1 LLHVGA
7 AQTFVNQLSMGLIME
22 EVVDDDPAATSG
34 MREDALKQVEAAAFP
49 RMFVRV
55 LVHWAESLS
64 KEYQQ
69 RRRVGSVLIV
79 H

>member
-1 LLHVGA
+1 
-7 AQTFVNQLSMGLIME
+7 ME
-22 EVVDDDPAATSG
+22 EVVDDDPPATTG

-64 KEYQQ
+64 EESARKATWVRVSALTTE
-69 RRRVGSVLIV
+69 RRRKQRKQQM
-79 H
+79 